1 MFDDNQTWPTKECD
15 HLNNA
20 SVCNTTNGMIETVE
34 KLVLCT
40 LYGGGVG
47 FNSDICTL
55 YLYKAL

>member
-20 SVCNTTNGMIETVE
+20 SVYNMTNGMIETVE
-34 KLVLCT
+34 NLILCT
-40 LYGGGVG
+40 LYWGVG
-47 FNSDICTL
+47 FNSDICTM